1 MAMTQRERYLAMGV
15 GVVVSLFGAN
25 YAFTTVRETI
35 DNKQDLVDAA
45 RKESDNIKRIATS
58 GALAARKLEQLKIKS
73 LPTSQEA
80 LVAQYN
86 GWLTKTAGEVGVNT
100 IKITSPQQPL
110 KKTKAYDAYRFV
122 LTGECRPEQ
131 WLDLLAK
138 FYDADYLHRVQNTSV
153 KMTKDPNIVQF
164 TLESHALALRVASPK
179 QEPSGQSS
187 GRLAM
192 TADEYKQKILGR
204 NPFAP
209 PNEPPKFA
217 LDKNSF
223 DLPKGAPWDQI
234 LKTEDAENHEV
245 ELSIVSEKVPEGL
258 SLGGKTLKWNP
269 KENGTYEVIIKATD
283 KGWPRSS
290 SEQKLTLQVID
301 PPKPEEPKPPPPKF
315 DVATQAFVSS
325 VTSGRSGPI
334 ASIRSRI
341 EGKTIDLSM
350 GTEFEIGA
358 VKAKVVDINPSQG
371 FIELESDGV
380 RWTIDLDT
388 SLADA
393 FAKSKID

>member
-35 DNKQDLVDAA
+35 NGKQDLVDLA
-45 RKESDNIKRIATS
+45 RKESDNIKRTATS

-80 LVAQYN
+80 LVAQYT
-86 GWLTKTAGEVGVNT
+86 GWLTKIAGEVGVTN
-100 IKITSPQQPL
+100 IKVPSQQPL
-110 KKTKAYDAYRFV
+110 KKTKAYDSYRFV

-138 FYDADYLHRVQNTSV
+138 FYDADYLHRVQNTKV
-153 KMTKDPNIVQF
+153 TVTKDPNVLQF
-164 TLESHALALRVASPK
+164 SLESHALALRVASPK

-204 NPFAP
+204 NPFGP
-209 PNEPPKFA
+209 PNAAPK
-217 LDKNSF
+217 LVVDKSSF
-223 DLPKGAPWDQI
+223 DLPRGAPWDQI

-258 SLGGKTLKWNP
+258 SLSGKTVTWNP
-269 KENGTYEVIIKATD
+269 KENGTYEVLVKATD
-283 KGWPRSS
+283 KGWPRAST
-290 SEQKLTLQVID
+290 ERKLTLNVVD
-301 PPKPEEPKPPPPKF
+301 PPKPVEPAPPPPKF

-325 VTSGRSGPI
+325 VTSGRTGTA

-341 EGKTIDLSM
+341 EGKTIDLSA
-350 GTEFEIGA
+350 GTEFEIGS
-358 VKAKVVDINPSQG
+358 VKAKVVDINVSEQ
-371 FIELESDGV
+371 FVELESDGV
-380 RWTIDLDT
+380 RWTIDMDT